1 MFLRR
6 NRRTVDGQ
14 CYEYWT
20 LVRTVRTAKGPRQ
33 EIVATLGK
41 EPGLESR
48 SRRGWE
54 AVADLLEGRTPIEQ
68 GELGQAWNASPSA
81 SWAQVDLNGV
91 RVERVREFGP
101 VYLALAL
108 WRRLGLHRLL
118 RELIPTGKEEVPW
131 ELTVCLL
138 TVARFCGQRSEL
150 EVAERWY
157 ADSALEDLLGVSW
170 SQVNEARLYRG
181 LDVLHAHKEPLCA
194 HLLQRY
200 QDWFGVE
207 FEFLLYDVT
216 STYFEGQARGN
227 AKAARGYSRDHRPDC
242 KQVNIGLVVTP
253 EGLPIG
259 YEVFSGHTADV
270 TTVEEMVEMMETK
283 YGKARRIWVM
293 DRGMVSEENLDFLR
307 ERGARYLVGTPKRQ
321 LRHFEAHLLDQEN
334 WAVVQAGVEVKLV
347 PHPDGGPGEQYVLC
361 RSSARREKEKAMIA
375 LARQRLRAQLDQTHA
390 SLQKR
395 PARDPGVIERRI
407 GRWLGR
413 YAAAERLIEVKV
425 ERNPQ
430 GQACG
435 LQITER
441 AERNAWAELA
451 HGAYLLRT
459 NCPERDP
466 VQLWRWYMQLSQAED
481 AFRIS
486 KSDLSLRPVFHQKTA
501 RVEAHI
507 LVCFLTLAMWR
518 TLELWMRGQGLGN
531 CARQLIKEVATV
543 RSMDVVLPVKERDSE
558 QTRELRLRVV
568 ARPDRPVAE
577 LLARLGLELPN
588 APLRVQNV
596 VEKNGV

>member
-1 MFLRR
+1 MMHKQLLAPERLRQLPR
-6 NRRTVDGQ
+6 QFSWVDQ
-14 CYEYWT
+14 Q
-20 LVRTVRTAKGPRQ
+20 LVR
-33 EIVATLGK
+33 
-41 EPGLESR
+41 
-48 SRRGWE
+48 
-54 AVADLLEGRTPIEQ
+54 
-68 GELGQAWNASPSA
+68 
-81 SWAQVDLNGV
+81 
-91 RVERVREFGP
+91 
-101 VYLALAL
+101 
-108 WRRLGLHRLL
+108 
-118 RELIPTGKEEVPW
+118 
-131 ELTVCLL
+131 
-138 TVARFCGQRSEL
+138 
-150 EVAERWY
+150 
-157 ADSALEDLLGVSW
+157 
-170 SQVNEARLYRG
+170 
-181 LDVLHAHKEPLCA
+181 
-194 HLLQRY
+194 
-200 QDWFGVE
+200 
-207 FEFLLYDVT
+207 
-216 STYFEGQARGN
+216 
-227 AKAARGYSRDHRPDC
+227 
-242 KQVNIGLVVTP
+242 
-253 EGLPIG
+253 
-259 YEVFSGHTADV
+259 
-270 TTVEEMVEMMETK
+270 
-283 YGKARRIWVM
+283 
-293 DRGMVSEENLDFLR
+293 
-307 ERGARYLVGTPKRQ
+307 
-321 LRHFEAHLLDQEN
+321 
-334 WAVVQAGVEVKLV
+334 
-347 PHPDGGPGEQYVLC
+347 
-361 RSSARREKEKAMIA
+361 
-375 LARQRLRAQLDQTHA
+375 
-390 SLQKR
+390 
-395 PARDPGVIERRI
+395 
-407 GRWLGR
+407 
-413 YAAAERLIEVKV
+413 VKV